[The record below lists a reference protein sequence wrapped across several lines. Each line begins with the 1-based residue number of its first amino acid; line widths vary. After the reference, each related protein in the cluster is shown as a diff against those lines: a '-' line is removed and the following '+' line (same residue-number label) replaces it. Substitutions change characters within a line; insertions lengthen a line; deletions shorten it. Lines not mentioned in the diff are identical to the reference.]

1 MKKVKTLVVGLVLA
15 LAGVA
20 YASGGSQST
29 PQACNMDNSEGSCCV
44 AGASCCTGNGSC
56 CAMKTAQR

>member
-1 MKKVKTLVVGLVLA
+1 MKKVKTLVVGLMLA

-20 YASGGSQST
+20 YAAGGTPST
-29 PQACNMDNSEGSCCV
+29 PQACNMNNGEGSCCV